1 MARAE
6 KKLQEERATLSRYDD
21 ELKALEQVIKAKK
34 QEISNAD
41 LDITK
46 HEHDIVSLKREMTV
60 AENQATNLE
69 KQYDWIVEEQ
79 ELVAYWIC
87 PMIITLTASQ
97 SIREARH
104 SIRLFQGRHQPA
116 EDACSGA
123 AVAAEWHEAEDQSQ
137 SRAHDRRVSEHIS
150 RLRGLVTR
158 ASH

>member
-60 AENQATNLE
+60 AENQAINLE

-79 ELVAYWIC
+79 ELVAYCIW
-87 PMIITLTASQ
+87 PVIITLTA
-97 SIREARH
+97 
-104 SIRLFQGRHQPA
+104 
-116 EDACSGA
+116 
-123 AVAAEWHEAEDQSQ
+123 W
-137 SRAHDRRVSEHIS
+137 
-150 RLRGLVTR
+150 
-158 ASH
+158 